1 MSKYVKGLLQAEFEN
16 RIANE
21 GIENFLVIKTKGISG
36 VDNNLMRGELLKKG
50 IRLLVTRNS
59 LFRKALVNRE
69 MDGAVDLFCGPCT
82 VAYGGESIVDAA
94 KEIVEW
100 GKKVPQI
107 EFLGAFLDGSALDG
121 KAAED
126 IAKMPNK
133 AELLGQL
140 VTLIQSPA
148 ATVAGAIKGPASKIA
163 GCIETIASGEDKE
176 AA

>member
-16 RIANE
+16 RIADE
-21 GIENFLVIKTKGISG
+21 GINDFVVISTTGISG
-36 VDNNLMRGELLKKG
+36 VDNNVMRGELLKKG

-59 LFRKALVNRE
+59 LFRKALASQQ
-69 MDGAVDLFCGPCT
+69 MGAAVDLFCGPCT
-82 VAYGGESIVDAA
+82 IAFGGESIVDVA
-94 KEIVEW
+94 KELVEW

-107 EFLGAFLDGSALDG
+107 AFKGAFLDGSALDA

-133 AELLGQL
+133 AELLGQI
-140 VTLIQSPA
+140 VTLIRSPG
-148 ATVAGAIKGPASKIA
+148 ATVAGAIGGPAARIA
-163 GCIETIASGEDKE
+163 GCIETIASGEEKE